1 LALRF
6 APRWYFILLTAAA
19 VPGFIAL
26 GIWQWHRGEHRR
38 EVWQQFARSD
48 VEAIEAN
55 AASLAQLPQ
64 FTRVRVSG
72 RFDSSRQILLDNIS
86 HDGQPGYEVLAVLR
100 LADGS
105 GLLVNRGWLPFTGF
119 RDRLPDVAFEAPASA
134 YVTGRL
140 SSLPVPGIASGRAPP
155 ATSGPWPRLTSFPE
169 PADIEAALGEKLLPP
184 VLLLD
189 AGSGPGYLRAW
200 QAPGISPDRNFSYA
214 FQWWLFALLALGLF
228 TGLNLKRAR

>member
-26 GIWQWHRGEHRR
+26 GFWQWGRGEHRSQ
-38 EVWQQFARSD
+38 VWQQFARSD
-48 VEAIEAN
+48 VAAIEAN
-55 AASLAQLPQ
+55 SSTLATLPA

-72 RFDSSRQILLDNIS
+72 QFDTARQVLLDNIS
-86 HDGQPGYEVLAVLR
+86 HEGKPGYEVLAVLR

-105 GLLVNRGWLPFTGF
+105 GLLVNRGWMPFTGH
-119 RDRLPDVAFEAPASA
+119 RDRLPDVAFEAPAPG

-140 SSLPVPGIASGRAPP
+140 STLPVPGIAAGRQAP
-155 ATSGPWPRLTSFPE
+155 ATSGAWPRVTSFPE
-169 PADIEAALGEKLLPP
+169 HVDIEAALGEKLLPP

-228 TGLNLKRAR
+228 LGLNLKRVK

>member
-38 EVWQQFARSD
+38 EIWQQFARSD

-55 AASLAQLPQ
+55 AASLAHLPP

-72 RFDSSRQILLDNIS
+72 QFDTAHQILLDNIS

-105 GLLVNRGWLPFTGF
+105 GLLVNRGWIPFTGY
-119 RDRLPDVAFEAPASA
+119 RDRLPDVTFASA
-134 YVTGRL
+134 GTTSVTGRL
-140 SSLPVPGIASGRAPP
+140 STLPVPGIASGRQAP
-155 ATSGPWPRLTSFPE
+155 ASTGSWPRLTSFPGQ
-169 PADIEAALGEKLLPP
+169 ADIESVLGEKLLPA

-189 AGSGPGYLRAW
+189 AGPGPGYLRAW

-228 TGLNLKRAR
+228 VGLNLKRIK

>member
-19 VPGFIAL
+19 VAGFIAL
-26 GIWQWHRGEHRR
+26 GIWQWHRGVHRS

-48 VEAIEAN
+48 VAAIEAN
-55 AASLAQLPQ
+55 AASLARLPM

-72 RFDSSRQILLDNIS
+72 QFDVARQVLLDNIS
-86 HDGQPGYEVLAVLR
+86 HDGQPGYEVLTVLR

-105 GLLVNRGWLPFTGF
+105 GLLVNRGWLPFSGY
-119 RDRLPDVAFEAPASA
+119 RERLPDVAFEYPSG

-140 SSLPVPGIASGRAPP
+140 STLPVPGIASGRQAP
-155 ATSGPWPRLTSFPE
+155 AASGPWPRVTSFPQHV
-169 PADIEAALGEKLLPP
+169 DIESALGEKLLPP

-189 AGSGPGYLRAW
+189 AGPGPGYLRAW

-228 TGLNLKRAR
+228 VGLNLKRKK

>member
-26 GIWQWHRGEHRR
+26 GFWQLHRGEHRR
-38 EVWQQFARSD
+38 EVWQQFERSD

-55 AASLAQLPQ
+55 SSTLAKLPV
-64 FTRVRVSG
+64 FTRVRVWG
-72 RFDSSRQILLDNIS
+72 QFDAAHQVLLDNIS
-86 HDGQPGYEVLAVLR
+86 HEGQPGYEVLTVLR

-105 GLLVNRGWLPFTGF
+105 ALLVNRGWLPFTGY
-119 RDRLPDVAFEAPASA
+119 RDRLPDITFELPAG

-140 SSLPVPGIASGRAPP
+140 STLPVPGMAAGRQAP
-155 ATSGPWPRLTSFPE
+155 ATSGPWPRVTSFPQHV
-169 PADIEAALGEKLLPP
+169 DIESALGGKLLPP

-228 TGLNLKRAR
+228 VGLNLKRMK

>member
-26 GIWQWHRGEHRR
+26 GFWQWHRGEHRR
-38 EVWQQFARSD
+38 EVWQQFERSD
-48 VEAIEAN
+48 VAAIETN
-55 AASLAQLPQ
+55 AASLAQLPAY
-64 FTRVRVSG
+64 TRVRVSG
-72 RFDSSRQILLDNIS
+72 QFDSARQLLLDNMS
-86 HDGQPGYEVLAVLR
+86 HDGQPGYEVLSVLR

-119 RDRLPDVAFEAPASA
+119 RDKLPDVAFDAAESSSL
-134 YVTGRL
+134 TGRL
-140 SSLPVPGIASGRAPP
+140 STLPVPGIASGRAPP
-155 ATSGPWPRLTSFPE
+155 AASGSWPRLTSFPDH
-169 PADIEAALGEKLLPP
+169 ADIETVLGEKLLPP

-228 TGLNLKRAR
+228 VGLNLKRSK